1 MILIMNPS
9 HEIPINKTNHQASE
23 GIRPLPPDFLPGEF
37 DVICGRGKSARDH
50 QGNQLFRVAV
60 EFAIDRY
67 SEASTKIEKS
77 LVVSKIVESI
87 REKSPDGGFVKKE
100 SGRWFE
106 VGDHMA
112 REKVGQR

>member
-1 MILIMNPS
+1 MMIITNRS
-9 HEIPINKTNHQASE
+9 HEIPISKTHQASE
-23 GIRPLPPDFLPGEF
+23 GTRPLLPDFSPGKF
-37 DVICGRGKSARDH
+37 DVICGRGKLARDH
-50 QGNQLFRVAV
+50 PGNISFRVAV
-60 EFAIDRY
+60 EYAIDRY
-67 SEASTKIEKS
+67 SEANTKLEKS

-87 REKSPDGGFVKKE
+87 REASPDGGFVKKE